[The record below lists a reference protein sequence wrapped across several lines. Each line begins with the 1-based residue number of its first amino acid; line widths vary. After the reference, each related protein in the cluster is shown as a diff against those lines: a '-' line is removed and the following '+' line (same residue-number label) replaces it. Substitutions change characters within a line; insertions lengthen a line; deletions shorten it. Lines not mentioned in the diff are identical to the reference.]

1 MTLQLTSAQVW
12 TELKKELFAVLGMV
26 NAKGEARTV
35 GILYIVHDRK
45 LYISTGKSSWK
56 ARFVQSNPH
65 VSITV
70 PIARRI
76 PVLSWIKIP
85 AATITFSGRAVV
97 FDAKDVQAD
106 ILQALFRGRLEADKE
121 KMASMS
127 ILEIEPQG
135 DFVTYGIGIPL
146 LQMRSPEKARGRAP
160 VL

>member
-1 MTLQLTSAQVW
+1 LTLQLTSAQIW

-35 GILYIVHDRK
+35 GVLYIVHDQK
-45 LYISTGKSSWK
+45 FYISTGKFSWK
-56 ARFVQSNPH
+56 ARFVQNNPH

-85 AATITFSGRAVV
+85 AATITFSGMTVV

-106 ILQALFRGRLEADKE
+106 ILKALYRGRLASDKE
-121 KMASMS
+121 KLASIS
-127 ILEIEPQG
+127 ILEIEPRG
-135 DFVTYGIGIPL
+135 EFVTYGIGMPL
-146 LQMRSPEKARGRAP
+146 LQMRSPEKARGRSP
-160 VL
+160 VA

>member
-1 MTLQLTSAQVW
+1 LTLQLTSAQVW

-106 ILQALFRGRLEADKE
+106 ILQALFRGRLESDKE

>member
-106 ILQALFRGRLEADKE
+106 ILQALFRGRLESDKE

-146 LQMRSPEKARGRAP
+146 LQMRSPEKARGRTP